1 MKRGLGRLKVKDA
14 VNVNSQGIVKLLTG
28 IVGKDNVLHEP
39 YDLIAYSR
47 DRYPLLTHPRRGVKP
62 IAVVRPATTDEVR
75 RIVMLANKHLIPL
88 TPRGSGTNYAGSAV
102 PVKGG
107 VVLDLTR
114 MNKILSIHDDS
125 MSVKV
130 QAGVI
135 LQNLE
140 EPLNDKGFTFGH
152 DPGSFPTATVGGCI
166 STRSLGWRAGKY
178 GDMGR
183 LVLSLKVVLPT
194 GVVVETR
201 EIPKSSTGFDVNSL
215 FIGAEGTLGV
225 ITEALLRI
233 HPLPEERVFLIYSF
247 NSFEKAYKS
256 LLKVLRNGLNPTS
269 SIVEDSEDE
278 QEANVFLYYE
288 GVKEI
293 VKAQMKRAE
302 SILEA
307 EGGTKLD
314 DKVAKEYWANRY
326 DMYSQMNKEG
336 AADNI
341 DTAVPISKVLEF
353 YEFLKEW
360 VKRSGVKSMG
370 IGSWVFPENL
380 SIDLAFD
387 ETNAEAYAAARD
399 EVVNK
404 ALELGGTASYCI
416 GVGLRF
422 PHLMRKEHG
431 SALDVMKAIKRAMD
445 PNNIMNPGGLG
456 L

>member
-1 MKRGLGRLKVKDA
+1 VKDTA
-14 VNVNSQGIVKLLTG
+14 NVNPQDIVRLLVE
-28 IVGKDNVLHEP
+28 IVGKDNVLHES
-39 YDLIAYSR
+39 YDLVAYSR
-47 DRYPLLTHPRRGVKP
+47 DRYPILTHPKLGVKP
-62 IAVVRPATTDEVR
+62 VAVVRPATTDEVR
-75 RIVMLANKHLIPL
+75 KIVLLANKHRIPL

-114 MNKILSIHDDS
+114 MNKILNINEDS
-125 MSVKV
+125 MSAKV

-135 LQNLE
+135 LQKLE
-140 EPLNDKGFTFGH
+140 EALNDKGFTFGH

-183 LVLSLKVVLPT
+183 LVVALTVVLPT

-201 EIPKSSTGFDVNSL
+201 EVPTSSTGFDVNSL

-225 ITEALLRI
+225 ITEAVLRI
-233 HPLPEERVFLIYSF
+233 HPFPEERVFLRYSF
-247 NSFEKAYKS
+247 NSFEQAFKS

-269 SIVEDSEDE
+269 SFVEDYEDK
-278 QEANVFLYYE
+278 QEAELFLYYE

-293 VKAQMKRAE
+293 VEAQVKRVV
-302 SILEA
+302 SILDT

-314 DKVAKEYWANRY
+314 DKVAKEYWANRH
-326 DMYSQMNKEG
+326 DMFSQMNMEG
-336 AADNI
+336 VADSI
-341 DTAVPISKVLEF
+341 EPAVPANKTLEF
-353 YEFLKEW
+353 YKFLKEW
-360 VKRSGVKSMG
+360 IKRSGVKV
-370 IGSWVFPENL
+370 IGMSSWVYPENL
-380 SIDLAFD
+380 GMDIAFD
-387 ETNAEAYAAARD
+387 ETKAEEYAAARD
-399 EVVNK
+399 ELANK
-404 ALELGGTASYCI
+404 ALELGGTVSYCV

-422 PHLMRKEHG
+422 QHLMRKEHG
-431 SALDVMKAIKRAMD
+431 SALDLMKTIKRAMD

>member
-1 MKRGLGRLKVKDA
+1 
-14 VNVNSQGIVKLLTG
+14 
-28 IVGKDNVLHEP
+28 
-39 YDLIAYSR
+39 
-47 DRYPLLTHPRRGVKP
+47 VKP
-62 IAVVRPATTDEVR
+62 LAVVRPATTDEVR
-75 RIVMLANKHLIPL
+75 EIVVFANKHRIAL

-114 MNKILSIHDDS
+114 MNKILNIYDDS
-125 MSVKV
+125 MSAKV

-140 EPLNDKGFTFGH
+140 EALNDKSFTFGH
-152 DPGSFPTATVGGCI
+152 DPGSFPSATVGGCI

-178 GDMGR
+178 GDMGS
-183 LVLSLKVVLPT
+183 LVLSLKVALPT
-194 GVVVETR
+194 GIVVETR
-201 EIPKSSTGFDVNSL
+201 EVPKSSTGFDVNSL

-247 NSFEKAYKS
+247 NSFEQAYKS
-256 LLKVLRNGLNPTS
+256 LLKVLRRGLAPTTS
-269 SIVEDSEDE
+269 YVEDSANE
-278 QEANVFLYYE
+278 QKAIVFLSYE

-293 VKAQMKRAE
+293 VKAQAKHAASM
-302 SILEA
+302 LEA

-314 DKVAKEYWANRY
+314 DRVAKEYWVNRH
-326 DMYSQMNKEG
+326 DMFSQMNDEG
-336 AADNI
+336 TADSI
-341 DTAVPISKVLEF
+341 DTAVPVSKVLEF
-353 YEFLKEW
+353 YKFLKKW

-370 IGSWVFPENL
+370 IGSWVLPENL
-380 SIDLAFD
+380 GIDLAFD
-387 ETNAEAYAAARD
+387 EAKAEEYAATRD
-399 EVVNK
+399 ELVNK
-404 ALELGGTASYCI
+404 ALELGGTVSYCV

-431 SALDVMKAIKRAMD
+431 SALDVMKAIKRALD
-445 PNNIMNPGGLG
+445 PNNIMNPRGLG

>member
-1 MKRGLGRLKVKDA
+1 MED
-14 VNVNSQGIVKLLTG
+14 IVKLLAG
-28 IVGKDNVLHEP
+28 IVGRDNVLHEP

-47 DRYPLLTHPRRGVKP
+47 DRYPIFTHPRQGVKP
-62 IAVVRPATTDEVR
+62 LAVARPATTDEVR
-75 RIVMLANKHLIPL
+75 EIITLANKYRIPL

-102 PVKGG
+102 PAKGG

-114 MNKILSIHDDS
+114 MNKILSINEDA
-125 MSVKV
+125 MNVKV

-140 EPLNDKGFTFGH
+140 ETLNSKGFTFGH

-178 GDMGR
+178 GDMGD

-201 EIPKSSTGFDVNSL
+201 EVSKSSTGFDVNSL

-233 HPLPEERVFLIYSF
+233 HPLPEERAFLIYSF
-247 NSFEKAYKS
+247 NSFEQAYKS
-256 LLKVLRNGLNPTS
+256 LLKVLRKGLTFTS

-278 QEANVFLYYE
+278 QETMVFLCYE

-293 VKAQMKRAE
+293 VNVQVKHTT
-302 SILEA
+302 SIFEA
-307 EGGTKLD
+307 EGGTRLD
-314 DKVAKEYWANRY
+314 DKVAEEYWMNRH
-326 DMYSQMNKEG
+326 DMFSQMNKEG
-336 AADNI
+336 VADSI
-341 DTAVPISKVLEF
+341 DTAVPVSKVLEF
-353 YEFLKEW
+353 YKFLKEW
-360 VKRSGVKSMG
+360 VKRSNVKPMG
-370 IGSWVFPENL
+370 LGSWVLPENL
-380 SIDLAFD
+380 GIDLAFD
-387 ETNAEAYAAARD
+387 GTKAEAYVAAR
-399 EVVNK
+399 EELVNK
-404 ALELGGTASYCI
+404 ALELGGTVSYCV

-431 SALDVMKAIKRAMD
+431 SALDVMKMIKRVMD

>member
-1 MKRGLGRLKVKDA
+1 VKVKDT
-14 VNVNSQGIVKLLTG
+14 VNVNPQEIVRLLVE

-47 DRYPLLTHPRRGVKP
+47 DRYPILTHPRQGVKP
-62 IAVVRPATTDEVR
+62 VAVVRPATTDDVR
-75 RIVMLANKHLIPL
+75 EIVLLANKHRIPL

-114 MNKILSIHDDS
+114 MNKILNINEDS

-135 LQNLE
+135 LQKLE
-140 EPLNDKGFTFGH
+140 EALNGKGFTFGH
-152 DPGSFPTATVGGCI
+152 DPGSFPTATIAGCI

-178 GDMGR
+178 GSMGR
-183 LVLSLKVVLPT
+183 LVVALKVVLPT

-201 EIPKSSTGFDVNSL
+201 EVPKSSTGFDFNSL

-225 ITEALLRI
+225 ITEALLQI
-233 HPLPEERVFLIYSF
+233 HPLPEKRVFLLYSF
-247 NSFEKAYKS
+247 NSFEKAYKT

-269 SIVEDSEDE
+269 SFVEDSGDE
-278 QEANVFLYYE
+278 QKATVLICYE

-293 VKAQMKRAE
+293 VKAQVKRAT

-314 DKVAKEYWANRY
+314 DKIAKEQWANRH
-326 DMYSQMNKEG
+326 DMFSQMNKEG
-336 AADNI
+336 AADSI
-341 DTAVPISKVLEF
+341 DTAVPTSKVFEF
-353 YEFLKEW
+353 HEFLKKW
-360 VKRSGVKSMG
+360 IKWSGIKPMG

-380 SIDLAFD
+380 GIDVAFD
-387 ETNAEAYAAARD
+387 ETKAEEYAAARD
-399 EVVNK
+399 ELVNK
-404 ALELGGTASYCI
+404 ALELGGTVSYCV

-422 PHLMRKEHG
+422 QHLMRKEHG
-431 SALDVMKAIKRAMD
+431 SALDVMKAIKHVMD

>member
-1 MKRGLGRLKVKDA
+1 
-14 VNVNSQGIVKLLTG
+14 VNSSQEIVKLLTE
-28 IVGKDNVLHEP
+28 IVGEDNVLREP

-47 DRYPLLTHPRRGVKP
+47 DRYPILTHPRRGVKP
-62 IAVVRPATTDEVR
+62 LAVVRPTTTDEIR
-75 RIVMLANKHLIPL
+75 EIVILANKHRIPL

-114 MNKILSIHDDS
+114 MNKILNINDDS

-130 QAGVI
+130 QTGVI

-140 EPLNDKGFTFGH
+140 EALNNKSFTFGH

-201 EIPKSSTGFDVNSL
+201 EVPTSSTGFDVNSL

-225 ITEALLRI
+225 ITEAVLRI
-233 HPLPEERVFLIYSF
+233 HPLPEEKVFLLYSF
-247 NSFEKAYKS
+247 NSFEKAYKT
-256 LLKVLRNGLNPTS
+256 LLKVLRRGLNPTS
-269 SIVEDSEDE
+269 SLVEDYEDE
-278 QEANVFLYYE
+278 QEARVFLYYE

-293 VKAQMKRAE
+293 VEAQVKRAV

-307 EGGTKLD
+307 EDGTKLD
-314 DKVAKEYWANRY
+314 DKVAKEYWANRH
-326 DMYSQMNKEG
+326 DMFSQMNKEG
-336 AADNI
+336 VADSI
-341 DTAVPISKVLEF
+341 EPAVPANKTLEF
-353 YEFLKEW
+353 YKFLKEW
-360 VKRSGVKSMG
+360 IKRSGVKVIDIS
-370 IGSWVFPENL
+370 SWVYPENL
-380 SIDLAFD
+380 GMDIAFD
-387 ETNAEAYAAARD
+387 ETKAEAYAAARD
-399 EVVNK
+399 ELVNK
-404 ALELGGTASYCI
+404 ALELGGTVSYCV

>member
-1 MKRGLGRLKVKDA
+1 MNDTG
-14 VNVNSQGIVKLLTG
+14 NVSSQGIVKLLTG
-28 IVGKDNVLHEP
+28 LVGKNNVLHEP

-47 DRYPLLTHPRRGVKP
+47 DRYPLLTHPKLGVKP
-62 IAVVRPATTDEVR
+62 IAVVRPATTDDVR
-75 RIVMLANKHLIPL
+75 EIVLLANKHHISL

-102 PVKGG
+102 PTERG

-114 MNKILSIHDDS
+114 MNKILNINEDS

-135 LQNLE
+135 LQKLE
-140 EPLNDKGFTFGH
+140 EALNDKGFTFGH

-183 LVLSLKVVLPT
+183 LVVSLKIVLPT

-201 EIPKSSTGFDVNSL
+201 EIPTSSTGFDVDSL

-225 ITEALLRI
+225 ITEALLQI
-233 HPLPEERVFLIYSF
+233 HPFPEERALLLYSF
-247 NSFEKAYKS
+247 NSFEKAYKT
-256 LLKVLRNGLNPTS
+256 LLKILRNGLNPTS
-269 SIVEDSEDE
+269 SYVEDPTDE
-278 QEANVFLYYE
+278 QEATVLLYYE
-288 GVKEI
+288 GAKEI
-293 VKAQMKRAE
+293 VKAQVKRTT

-307 EGGTKLD
+307 EGGNKLD
-314 DKVAKEYWANRY
+314 DRIAKEHWANRH
-326 DMYSQMNKEG
+326 DMFSQMNKEG
-336 AADNI
+336 AADSI
-341 DTAVPISKVLEF
+341 DTAVPVNKVFEF

-360 VKRSGVKSMG
+360 VKRSGIKSMG
-370 IGSWVFPENL
+370 MGSWVFPENL
-380 SIDLAFD
+380 GVDLAFD
-387 ETNAEAYAAARD
+387 ETKAEEYAAARD
-399 EVVNK
+399 ELVNK
-404 ALELGGTASYCI
+404 ALELGGTASYCV

-422 PHLMRKEHG
+422 QHLMRKEHG
-431 SALDVMKAIKRAMD
+431 SAFDVMKAIKRVMD

>member
-1 MKRGLGRLKVKDA
+1 VNDA
-14 VNVNSQGIVKLLTG
+14 ANVSPQEIVKLLTG

-47 DRYPLLTHPRRGVKP
+47 DRYPILTHPKLGVKP
-62 IAVVRPATTDEVR
+62 VAVVRPATTDEVR
-75 RIVMLANKHLIPL
+75 EIVLLANKHRIPL

-102 PVKGG
+102 PAKGG

-114 MNKILSIHDDS
+114 MNKILNINEDS

-135 LQNLE
+135 LQKLE
-140 EPLNDKGFTFGH
+140 EALNDKGFTFGH

-183 LVLSLKVVLPT
+183 LVVSLKVVLPT

-201 EIPKSSTGFDVNSL
+201 EVPTSSTGFDVDSL

-225 ITEALLRI
+225 ITGAVLRI
-233 HPLPEERVFLIYSF
+233 HPLPEEKVFLLYSF
-247 NSFEKAYKS
+247 NSFEQAFKS
-256 LLKVLRNGLNPTS
+256 LLKVLRTGLNPTS
-269 SIVEDSEDE
+269 SLVEDYEDK

-293 VKAQMKRAE
+293 VKAQVKRAA

-314 DKVAKEYWANRY
+314 DKVAKEYWVNRH
-326 DMYSQMNKEG
+326 DMFSQMNKEG
-336 AADNI
+336 VADSI
-341 DTAVPISKVLEF
+341 EPAVPANKTLEF
-353 YEFLKEW
+353 YKFLKEW

-370 IGSWVFPENL
+370 IGSWVYPENL
-380 SIDLAFD
+380 GIDIAFD
-387 ETNAEAYAAARD
+387 ETKAEAYAAARD
-399 EVVNK
+399 ELVNK
-404 ALELGGTASYCI
+404 ALELGGTVSYCV

-431 SALDVMKAIKRAMD
+431 SAFDVMKAIKRVMD

>member
-1 MKRGLGRLKVKDA
+1 
-14 VNVNSQGIVKLLTG
+14 VNSSQEIVKLLTE
-28 IVGKDNVLHEP
+28 IVGEDNVLHEP

-47 DRYPLLTHPRRGVKP
+47 DRYPILTHPRLGVKP
-62 IAVVRPATTDEVR
+62 LAVVRPTTTDEIR
-75 RIVMLANKHLIPL
+75 EIVILANKHRIPL

-102 PVKGG
+102 PAKGG

-114 MNKILSIHDDS
+114 MNKILSINDDS

-130 QAGVI
+130 QTGVI

-140 EPLNDKGFTFGH
+140 ETLNSKSFTFGH

-201 EIPKSSTGFDVNSL
+201 EVPTSSTGFDVNSL

-225 ITEALLRI
+225 ITEAVLRI
-233 HPLPEERVFLIYSF
+233 HPLPEEKVFLLYSF
-247 NSFEKAYKS
+247 NSFEKAYKT
-256 LLKVLRNGLNPTS
+256 LLKVLRRGLNPTS
-269 SIVEDSEDE
+269 SLVEDYEDE
-278 QEANVFLYYE
+278 QEARVFLYYE

-293 VKAQMKRAE
+293 VEAQVKRAV

-314 DKVAKEYWANRY
+314 DKVAKEYWANRH
-326 DMYSQMNKEG
+326 DMFSQMNKEG
-336 AADNI
+336 VADSI
-341 DTAVPISKVLEF
+341 EPAVPANKILEF
-353 YEFLKEW
+353 YKFLKEW
-360 VKRSGVKSMG
+360 IKRSGVKVIDIS
-370 IGSWVFPENL
+370 SWVYPENL
-380 SIDLAFD
+380 GMDIAFD
-387 ETNAEAYAAARD
+387 ETKAEAYAAARD
-399 EVVNK
+399 ELVNK
-404 ALELGGTASYCI
+404 ALELGGTVSYCV

-431 SALDVMKAIKRAMD
+431 SAFDVMKAIKRAMD

>member
-1 MKRGLGRLKVKDA
+1 MKDTA
-14 VNVNSQGIVKLLTG
+14 NVNPQDIVRLLVE
-28 IVGKDNVLHEP
+28 IVGKDNVLHES
-39 YDLIAYSR
+39 YDLVAYSR
-47 DRYPLLTHPRRGVKP
+47 DRYPILTHPKLGVKP
-62 IAVVRPATTDEVR
+62 VAVVRPATTDEVR
-75 RIVMLANKHLIPL
+75 KIVLLANKHRIPL

-114 MNKILSIHDDS
+114 MNKILNINEDS
-125 MSVKV
+125 MSAKV

-135 LQNLE
+135 LQKLE
-140 EPLNDKGFTFGH
+140 EALNDKGFTFGH

-183 LVLSLKVVLPT
+183 LVVALTVVLPT

-201 EIPKSSTGFDVNSL
+201 EVPTSSTGFDVNSL

-225 ITEALLRI
+225 ITEAVLRI
-233 HPLPEERVFLIYSF
+233 HPFPEERVFLRYSF
-247 NSFEKAYKS
+247 NSFEQAFKS

-269 SIVEDSEDE
+269 SFVEDYEDK
-278 QEANVFLYYE
+278 QEAELFLYYE

-293 VKAQMKRAE
+293 VEAQVKRVV
-302 SILEA
+302 SILDT

-314 DKVAKEYWANRY
+314 DKVAKEYWANRH
-326 DMYSQMNKEG
+326 DMFSQMNMEG
-336 AADNI
+336 VADSI
-341 DTAVPISKVLEF
+341 EPAVPANKTLEF
-353 YEFLKEW
+353 YKFLKEW
-360 VKRSGVKSMG
+360 IKRSGVKV
-370 IGSWVFPENL
+370 IGMSSWVYPENL
-380 SIDLAFD
+380 GMDIAFD
-387 ETNAEAYAAARD
+387 ETKAEEYAAARD
-399 EVVNK
+399 ELANK
-404 ALELGGTASYCI
+404 ALELGGTVSYCV

-422 PHLMRKEHG
+422 QHLMRKEHG
-431 SALDVMKAIKRAMD
+431 SALDLMKTIKRAMD

>member
-1 MKRGLGRLKVKDA
+1 MKSA
-14 VNVNSQGIVKLLTG
+14 VSGNSQGIVKLFSK

-39 YDLIAYSR
+39 YDLVAYSR
-47 DRYPLLTHPRRGVKP
+47 DRYPLLTHPRQGVRP
-62 IAVVRPATTDEVR
+62 LAVVRPATTDEVR
-75 RIVMLANKHLIPL
+75 EVVVLANKHCIPL

-114 MNKILSIHDDS
+114 MNKILSIFDDS
-125 MSVKV
+125 MSAKV

-140 EPLNDKGFTFGH
+140 EALNDKGFTFGH
-152 DPGSFPTATVGGCI
+152 DPGSFPSATVGGCI
-166 STRSLGWRAGKY
+166 STWSLGWRAGKY
-178 GDMGR
+178 GDMGS
-183 LVLSLKVVLPT
+183 LVLALKVVLPT

-201 EIPKSSTGFDVNSL
+201 EVPKSSTGFDVKSL

-233 HPLPEERVFLIYSF
+233 HPLPEKRVILMYSF
-247 NSFEKAYKS
+247 NSFEQAYKS
-256 LLKVLRNGLNPTS
+256 LLKVFRSGLTPTTS
-269 SIVEDSEDE
+269 YVEDSMDE
-278 QEANVFLYYE
+278 QGAVVFLGYE

-293 VKAQMKRAE
+293 VEVQVKRAA

-314 DKVAKEYWANRY
+314 DKVAKEYWLNRH
-326 DMYSQMNKEG
+326 DMFSQMNKEG
-336 AADNI
+336 SADSI
-341 DTAVPISKVLEF
+341 ETAVPVSKVLEF
-353 YEFLKEW
+353 HVFLKEW
-360 VKRSGVKSMG
+360 AKRSGVKPIG

-380 SIDLAFD
+380 GIDLAFD
-387 ETNAEAYAAARD
+387 ETKAEEYAAARD
-399 EVVNK
+399 ELASK
-404 ALELGGTASYCI
+404 ALELGGTVSYCV
-416 GVGLRF
+416 GVGIRF

-431 SALDVMKAIKRAMD
+431 SALDVMKTIKRALD
-445 PNNIMNPGGLG
+445 PNNIMNPRGLG

>member
-1 MKRGLGRLKVKDA
+1 MKDA
-14 VNVNSQGIVKLLTG
+14 VIGSPQGIVKLLAE

-47 DRYPLLTHPRRGVKP
+47 DRYPLLTHPRQGVRP
-62 IAVVRPATTDEVR
+62 LAVVRPATTDEVR
-75 RIVMLANKHLIPL
+75 AIVMLANKHRTPL
-88 TPRGSGTNYAGSAV
+88 TSRGSGTNYAGSAV
-102 PVKGG
+102 PIKGG
-107 VVLDLTR
+107 VVVDLTR
-114 MNKILSIHDDS
+114 MNKILNINDDS

-135 LQNLE
+135 LQDLE
-140 EPLNDKGFTFGH
+140 EALNNKGFTFGH
-152 DPGSFPTATVGGCI
+152 DPGSFPSATVGGCI

-194 GVVVETR
+194 GIVIETR
-201 EIPKSSTGFDVNSL
+201 EVPKSSTGFDVKSL

-233 HPLPEERVFLIYSF
+233 HPLPEERVIFIYSF
-247 NSFEKAYKS
+247 KNFEQAYKS
-256 LLKVLRNGLNPTS
+256 SLKVLRNGLNPTTLN
-269 SIVEDSEDE
+269 VEGPVDE
-278 QEANVFLYYE
+278 QEARLMLGYE
-288 GVKEI
+288 GVEEI
-293 VKAQMKRAE
+293 VEAQVKRTV

-307 EGGTKLD
+307 EGGKKLD
-314 DKVAKEYWANRY
+314 DKVAKEHWANRH
-326 DMYSQMNKEG
+326 DMFSQMNEEG
-336 AADNI
+336 AADSI
-341 DTAVPISKVLEF
+341 DTAVPVSKVPEF
-353 YEFLKEW
+353 YEFLKRW

-370 IGSWVFPENL
+370 ISSWVFPENL

-387 ETNAEAYAAARD
+387 EAKAEAYATARD
-399 EVVNK
+399 ELVSK
-404 ALELGGTASYCI
+404 ALELGGTVSYCV

-422 PHLMRKEHG
+422 RHLMRKEHG
-431 SALDVMKAIKRAMD
+431 SALDMMKAIKRAMD

>member
-1 MKRGLGRLKVKDA
+1 MKRNLGRLKVKDA
-14 VNVNSQGIVKLLTG
+14 DNVSPQEIVKFLTG
-28 IVGKDNVLHEP
+28 IVGKDNVLHET

-47 DRYPLLTHPRRGVKP
+47 DRYPILTHPRQGVKP
-62 IAVVRPATTDEVR
+62 IAVVRPTTTDEVR
-75 RIVMLANKHLIPL
+75 KIVMLANKHCIPL

-102 PVKGG
+102 PAKGG

-114 MNKILSIHDDS
+114 MNKILNIHEDS

-140 EPLNDKGFTFGH
+140 ETLNDKGFTFGH
-152 DPGSFPTATVGGCI
+152 DPGSFPSATVGGCI

-201 EIPKSSTGFDVNSL
+201 EVPRSSTGFDVNSL

-225 ITEALLRI
+225 ITEALLRT
-233 HPLPEERVFLIYSF
+233 HPLPEERVFFIYSF
-247 NSFEKAYKS
+247 NSFEQAYTS

-269 SIVEDSEDE
+269 SYVEDTEDE
-278 QEANVFLYYE
+278 QEAIVFLCYE

-293 VKAQMKRAE
+293 VEAQVKHAA

-314 DKVAKEYWANRY
+314 DKVAEEYWANRH
-326 DMYSQMNKEG
+326 DMFSQMNKEG
-336 AADNI
+336 AADSI
-341 DTAVPISKVLEF
+341 DTAVPVNKTLEF

-360 VKRSGVKSMG
+360 VKRSGVKPMG
-370 IGSWVFPENL
+370 MGSWVFPENL
-380 SIDLAFD
+380 GIDLAFD
-387 ETNAEAYAAARD
+387 ETKAEAYAVARD
-399 EVVNK
+399 ELVSK
-404 ALELGGTASYCI
+404 ALELGGTASYCV

-422 PHLMRKEHG
+422 SHLMRKEHG
-431 SALDVMKAIKRAMD
+431 SALDVMKTIKRAMD

>member
-1 MKRGLGRLKVKDA
+1 MKDA
-14 VNVNSQGIVKLLTG
+14 VSGTSQEIVKLLTE

-39 YDLIAYSR
+39 YDLMAYSR
-47 DRYPLLTHPRRGVKP
+47 DRYPLLTHPKQGVRP
-62 IAVVRPATTDEVR
+62 LAVVRPATTDEAREV
-75 RIVMLANKHLIPL
+75 VVLANKHRIPL

-114 MNKILSIHDDS
+114 MNKILNIHDDS

-135 LQNLE
+135 LQSLE
-140 EPLNDKGFTFGH
+140 EALNDKGFTFGH
-152 DPGSFPTATVGGCI
+152 DPGSFPSATVGGCI

-194 GVVVETR
+194 GVVIETR
-201 EIPKSSTGFDVNSL
+201 EVPKSSTGFDVNSL

-225 ITEALLRI
+225 ITEAFLRI
-233 HPLPEERVFLIYSF
+233 HPLPEERVIFIYSF
-247 NSFEKAYKS
+247 NSFEQAYKS
-256 LLKVLRNGLNPTS
+256 LLKVLRSGLNPTTLN
-269 SIVEDSEDE
+269 VEEPEDE
-278 QEANVFLYYE
+278 QEARLMLGYE

-293 VKAQMKRAE
+293 VEAQVKRTA

-307 EGGTKLD
+307 EGGTRLD
-314 DKVAKEYWANRY
+314 EKVAKEYWANRH
-326 DMYSQMNKEG
+326 DMYSQMNVEG
-336 AADNI
+336 AADSI
-341 DTAVPISKVLEF
+341 DTAVPASKVLEF

-370 IGSWVFPENL
+370 ISLWMLPENL
-380 SIDLAFD
+380 SMDLAFD
-387 ETNAEAYAAARD
+387 EAKAEAYATARD
-399 EVVNK
+399 EAVRK
-404 ALELGGTASYCI
+404 ALELGGTSSYCV

-422 PHLMRKEHG
+422 PHLMREEHG
-431 SALDVMKAIKRAMD
+431 PALDVMRAIKRALD
-445 PNNIMNPGGLG
+445 PNNIMNPRGLG

>member
-1 MKRGLGRLKVKDA
+1 VKDN
-14 VNVNSQGIVKLLTG
+14 VNVNPQGIVKLLAR

-47 DRYPLLTHPRRGVKP
+47 DRYPILTHPRQGVKP
-62 IAVVRPATTDEVR
+62 VAVVRPATTDEVCE
-75 RIVMLANKHLIPL
+75 IVILANKHRIPL

-114 MNKILSIHDDS
+114 MNKILNIHEDS

-140 EPLNDKGFTFGH
+140 ETLNNKGFTFGH

-183 LVLSLKVVLPT
+183 LVVSLKVVLPT

-201 EIPKSSTGFDVNSL
+201 EVPTSSTGFDVDSL

-225 ITEALLRI
+225 ITEAVLRI
-233 HPLPEERVFLIYSF
+233 HPLPEERNFLFYSF
-247 NSFEKAYKS
+247 NSFEQAYKS
-256 LLKVLRNGLNPTS
+256 LLKVLRRGLNPTS
-269 SIVEDSEDE
+269 SYVEGYRDE
-278 QEANVFLYYE
+278 QEASVFLYYE

-293 VKAQMKRAE
+293 VKAQVKLAA

-307 EGGTKLD
+307 EGGAKLD
-314 DKVAKEYWANRY
+314 EKVAKEYWANRH
-326 DMYSQMNKEG
+326 DMFSQMNKEG
-336 AADNI
+336 AADSI
-341 DTAVPISKVLEF
+341 EPAVPVSKVLEF
-353 YEFLKEW
+353 YKFLKEW
-360 VKRSGVKSMG
+360 IKRSGVKSMG
-370 IGSWVFPENL
+370 IGSWVYPENL
-380 SIDLAFD
+380 GIDVAFD
-387 ETNAEAYAAARD
+387 ETKAEAYAAARD
-399 EVVNK
+399 ELVSK
-404 ALELGGTASYCI
+404 ALELGGTVSYCV

-422 PHLMRKEHG
+422 SHLMRKEHG

-445 PNNIMNPGGLG
+445 PNKIMNPGGLG